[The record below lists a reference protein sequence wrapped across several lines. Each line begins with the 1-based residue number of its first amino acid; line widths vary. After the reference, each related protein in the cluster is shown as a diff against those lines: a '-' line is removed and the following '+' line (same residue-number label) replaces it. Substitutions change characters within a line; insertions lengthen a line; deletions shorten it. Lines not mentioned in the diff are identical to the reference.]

1 MTFAERAAE
10 LDSAR
15 PASFRLRAA
24 LRGGGLRV
32 LRARRRQPSP
42 GVRIVHYHHVFTDE
56 LRGFARQIA
65 LFRREFEPVSLSEAV
80 RRLREGEIGGRE
92 LVVTFDDGFRNQLE
106 QAAPLL
112 REQGITGCFFLV
124 NDLLSANAEH
134 AGEICR
140 ERLHLPRPVEP
151 LGWDDAPRLLEL
163 GHEIGSHT
171 KSHPNLAEL
180 RPAELDAELRE
191 SRVELGRRLGTAI
204 QHFSAPYGETQR
216 FTPEVSEAARA
227 AGFESCATAQ
237 RGVNTSGD
245 DVFALRREHLIA
257 TWPAEDARYF
267 LTRS

>member
-1 MTFAERAAE
+1 MTFVERAAE

-24 LRGGGLRV
+24 LRRGGLRV
-32 LRARRRQPSP
+32 LRARRREPSP
-42 GVRIVHYHHVFTDE
+42 GLRVVHYHHVFADE
-56 LRGFARQIA
+56 LDGFARQVA
-65 LFRREFEPVSLSEAV
+65 FFRREFEPVSLTEAV
-80 RRLREGEIGGRE
+80 RRLREQEIDGRE

-106 QAAPLL
+106 HAAPLL
-112 REQGITGCFFLV
+112 RDHGISGCFFLV
-124 NDLLSANAEH
+124 NDLLSAGAEH
-134 AGEICR
+134 AAEICR

-151 LGWDDAPRLLEL
+151 LAWEDAPRLLDL

-171 KSHPNLAEL
+171 RSHPNLAEL
-180 RPAELDAELRE
+180 RPADLHAELRE
-191 SRVELGRRLGTAI
+191 SRAELSRRLGTAI
-204 QHFSAPYGETQR
+204 QHFSAPYGEAHR
-216 FTPEVSEAARA
+216 FTAEVSEAARA

-257 TWPAEDARYF
+257 TWPVQDVRYF